1 MREYQRRLRA
11 ADPRTCLCGKAI
23 EVGSKRRFCTPCGN
37 ERRKKS
43 HQESK
48 KKRLE
53 EGRAL
58 GKHCA
63 CGTWLPAGPRKL
75 CEDCRVTRLKA
86 HSVNKSHRRLLIRT
100 ASGCHVCGG
109 QVEKGRR
116 LCSVCRWD
124 RARER
129 GRVQELRRRD
139 RMLATADGSADYVK
153 VLADAN
159 SQCQNCGISVTKR
172 TGHVDHIIPLAKGGP
187 HTQGNLQLLCA
198 ACNTIKGDR

>member
-75 CEDCRVTRLKA
+75 GRQMNYENSNLIDLEIDSWQA
-86 HSVNKSHRRLLIRT
+86 EAHRRLAFRPAGIFWDYGVDMMSPKPAWKLSMVEIREEELE
-100 ASGCHVCGG
+100 G
-109 QVEKGRR
+109 
-116 LCSVCRWD
+116 LD
-124 RARER
+124 RAGFRDLVRQKLQVVGDDLLKAWEER
-129 GRVQELRRRD
+129 NG
-139 RMLATADGSADYVK
+139 
-153 VLADAN
+153 
-159 SQCQNCGISVTKR
+159 
-172 TGHVDHIIPLAKGGP
+172 
-187 HTQGNLQLLCA
+187 
-198 ACNTIKGDR
+198 